1 MNFKELHQQATPLL
15 IANVWDVPSALLA
28 ERMSFRALGTSS
40 AAIAQML
47 GYQDGEQMSF
57 KELVYIVERIIHHV
71 NTPLS
76 VDIEGGYSRDP
87 AIVAGHIKQLVAL
100 GVVGVNLEDSIV
112 QDGERTLVEANE
124 FAEKLTKIKAL
135 LAQAQVSVF
144 LNIRTDTFLLK
155 EPHLL
160 AATKTRI
167 DLYEKAGADGI
178 FIPGI
183 TTEADIK
190 EIQQNTTLPLNVM
203 GLPGLPNFTALQH
216 LGVKRISVGNFLQ
229 EYMHQQYTQKLDQ
242 ILSDQSFQSVF

>member
-87 AIVAGHIKQLVAL
+87 ATVAGHIKQLVAL

-112 QDGERTLVEANE
+112 QDGKRTLVTANE
-124 FAEKLTKIKAL
+124 FAEKLSKIKEL
-135 LAQAQVSVF
+135 LTKAQVSVF

-155 EPHLL
+155 APQLL
-160 AATKTRI
+160 AATNARVN
-167 DLYEKAGADGI
+167 LYEKAGADGI

-183 TTEADIK
+183 TAQEDIV
-190 EIQQNTTLPLNVM
+190 EILKTT
-203 GLPGLPNFTALQH
+203 T
-216 LGVKRISVGNFLQ
+216 
-229 EYMHQQYTQKLDQ
+229 
-242 ILSDQSFQSVF
+242 